1 MRLYDLILSTGVYSM
16 KHAQLLMVPALA
28 LALAMTGCASKKP
41 ATTAT
46 TTTSATDTAANGAN
60 TNGVGSNGAMDGQ
73 NMNGNGPMDAMKAAL
88 MSRVVHFGYDSSDLS
103 QEDFGT
109 LNAHSRYLAS
119 TAGAKVT
126 LVGHTDERGT
136 REYNLALGERRA
148 KAVQAFLVTNGANNS
163 QIETVSYGKETP
175 VNEGHS
181 EAAWAENRRV
191 EIKYEAMAPA
201 Q

>member
-1 MRLYDLILSTGVYSM
+1 M
-16 KHAQLLMVPALA
+16 KHVQLLMIPGLA

-41 ATTAT
+41 ATDANTTAVAGT
-46 TTTSATDTAANGAN
+46 TDTAANGAN
-60 TNGVGSNGAMDGQ
+60 TNGMGTNGAMDGQ

-88 MSRVVHFGYDSSDLS
+88 MNRVVHFGYDSSDLS

-109 LNAHSRYLAS
+109 LNAHSRYLAATS
-119 TAGAKVT
+119 GAKVT

-163 QIETVSYGKETP
+163 QIETVSYGKEMP
-175 VNEGHS
+175 VNEGHD
-181 EAAWAENRRV
+181 EAAWADNRRV

>member
-1 MRLYDLILSTGVYSM
+1 M

-41 ATTAT
+41 ATTTT

-119 TAGAKVT
+119 TAGA
-126 LVGHTDERGT
+126 
-136 REYNLALGERRA
+136 EYNLALGERRA

-163 QIETVSYGKETP
+163 QIESVSYGKETP

>member
-1 MRLYDLILSTGVYSM
+1 M
-16 KHAQLLMVPALA
+16 KHVQLLIIPSLA

-41 ATTAT
+41 ATDANST
-46 TTTSATDTAANGAN
+46 TVAGAANGT
-60 TNGVGSNGAMDGQ
+60 TNGNGTNTTGLGANGALDGQ

-88 MSRVVHFGYDSSDLS
+88 MNRVVHFGYDSSDLS

-109 LNAHSRYLAS
+109 LNAHSRYLAATS
-119 TAGAKVT
+119 GAKVT

-148 KAVQAFLVTNGANNS
+148 KAVQAFLVTNGASNG
-163 QIETVSYGKETP
+163 QIETVSYGKEMP
-175 VNEGHS
+175 VNEGHD
-181 EAAWAENRRV
+181 EAAWADNRRV